1 MDANKKLCVINFDT
15 WEIPPVIHEDCDYY
29 TIICGG
35 KSITLTRVQLKVFL
49 SQTEMC
55 DKFYR
60 ELKKYQQ
67 INRSMVENNK
77 NLIKRLESFSNL
89 GHGHDCSKDE

>member
-15 WEIPPVIHEDCDYY
+15 WDIPPVIKEDCDYY

-35 KSITLTRVQLKVFL
+35 KSITLTLVQLKVFL
-49 SQTEMC
+49 SQTEMR
-55 DKFYR
+55 DKYYR
-60 ELKKYQQ
+60 ELKNHHQ
-67 INRSMVENNK
+67 IIRSMAENNK
-77 NLIKRLESFSNL
+77 NLIRRLESFSNL